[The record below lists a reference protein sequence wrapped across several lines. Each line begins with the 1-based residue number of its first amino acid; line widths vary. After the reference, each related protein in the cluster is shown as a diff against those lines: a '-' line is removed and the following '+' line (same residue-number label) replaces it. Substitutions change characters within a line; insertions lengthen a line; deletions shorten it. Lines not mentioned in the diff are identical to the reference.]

1 VIGFIKV
8 CLSMI
13 YGMNK
18 GSGFLPLHGTNPL
31 PKTHSLFK
39 QVILYFRMKADS
51 FSSDFAY
58 PVCSKI
64 LHCLIVSYLTAIF
77 LNEKD
82 MQNERKSKEADG
94 KTH

>member
-1 VIGFIKV
+1 MV
-8 CLSMI
+8 
-13 YGMNK
+13 YGMKNK
-18 GSGFLPLHGTNPL
+18 GSGCNSLDGKNPL
-31 PKTHSLFK
+31 PIAHSLFK
-39 QVILYFRMKADS
+39 QVILYFRIKADS

-82 MQNERKSKEADG
+82 MQNEGKSKEADG
-94 KTH
+94 KTD

>member
-1 VIGFIKV
+1 MKV
-8 CLSMI
+8 WLSMV
-13 YGMNK
+13 YGMKSK
-18 GSGFLPLHGTNPL
+18 GSGYYSLDGKNPL
-31 PKTHSLFK
+31 PIAHSLFK

-58 PVCSKI
+58 PVCSI
-64 LHCLIVSYLTAIF
+64 LLLCLIVSHLTALF